1 MSNSHRNP
9 FKRFWKRLSTT
20 PQLINLVW
28 QATPRL
34 LLLSV
39 AVTLVRS
46 LLPAAQLVINK
57 QVLDLIIASIGK
69 TNVDWMFLATLIGI
83 RFSIDILYEILNQV
97 NVSVGLLIN
106 DRFTL
111 HANYVLLSQAIK
123 LDLAHYESPEF
134 HDALDRAANS
144 GSTYPVRALSIVTTI
159 FGQTCT
165 LISLIVLLIQFNPA
179 IVLLL
184 LLTNIPAFWLGVHF
198 SGRRFWMLRRQTQS
212 ARLAEY
218 LQRVLTHNEF
228 VKEIR
233 LFNLGE
239 YLVGQWQQIRREF
252 NRQSANLVVKYASAR
267 SGAGVLSNVGF
278 YGAYIW
284 AIAQTV
290 RGIITVGDFTMYA
303 GAFQQCQNLIPS
315 LLERIAALYEANLYV
330 GQYFEFLSFQP
341 QIVNSPSTKPF
352 PKPINRGLN
361 LRDVSFTYPG
371 ATTPTLQNLNFK
383 VEPGETIAIVGVNG
397 AGKTTLVKLLTRLY
411 DVSEGEI
418 TIDGINLRE
427 FDLLELRQNI
437 GVIFQDFS
445 RYNLSVQ
452 DNIGFG
458 DLRERENLSRIEQ
471 AALDSGAKS
480 VVEKLEKQYQTILGK
495 MFSDGIELSGGQWQK
510 IGIARAFMTSAQMLI
525 LDEPTAALDALAEY
539 ELFQKFRDLTKDKTT
554 FFISHRFST
563 VMLADRIVVLDK
575 SRIVEVGSHLEL
587 MENDGLYARMFRA
600 SMANFNKDLLEKG

>member
-1 MSNSHRNP
+1 MSKSNS
-9 FKRFWKRLSTT
+9 FKGFWKRISTT
-20 PQLINLVW
+20 PQLIYLVW

-34 LLLSV
+34 LLLSIGI
-39 AVTLVRS
+39 TLIRA
-46 LLPAAQLVINK
+46 LLPAAQLIINK
-57 QVLDLIIASIGK
+57 QILDSIILSIGEA
-69 TNVDWMFLATLIGI
+69 NVDWKFIVTLVGI
-83 RFSIDILYEILNQV
+83 RFALDTLYEILNQV
-97 NVSVGLLIN
+97 TVSVSHIIN

-111 HANYVLLSQAIK
+111 HANHVLLSQAIK
-123 LDLAHYESPEF
+123 LDLVHYESPEF

-159 FGQTCT
+159 FGQACT
-165 LISLIVLLIQFNPA
+165 LASLIALLVRFNPA

-184 LLTNIPAFWLGVHF
+184 LLTNIPAFWLGVKF

-212 ARLAEY
+212 GRLAEY

-239 YLVGQWQQIRREF
+239 YLLGQWQEIRREF
-252 NRQSANLVVKYASAR
+252 NRQSANLVLKYGSAR
-267 SGAGVLSNVGF
+267 GGAGVLSNMGF

-330 GQYFEFLSFQP
+330 GQYFEFLSFQA

-352 PKPINRGLN
+352 PKPISRGLE

-371 ATTPTLQNLNFK
+371 ASTPTLQNLNLK
-383 VEPGETIAIVGVNG
+383 VEPGETIAIVGING

-418 TIDGINLRE
+418 SIDGINLRE
-427 FDLLELRQNI
+427 LDLAELRRNI

-445 RYNLSVQ
+445 RYNLSVR

-458 DLRERENLSRIEQ
+458 DLRERENMPRIEK
-471 AALDSGAKS
+471 AALDSGANA
-480 VVEKLEKQYQTILGK
+480 VVLKLEKQYEAILGK
-495 MFSDGIELSGGQWQK
+495 MFSDGVELSGGQWQK
-510 IGIARAFMTSAQMLI
+510 IGIARAFMSSAQILI

-575 SRIVEVGSHLEL
+575 SRIVEVGSHFEL
-587 MENDGLYARMFRA
+587 VENDGLYAEMFRA
-600 SMANFNKDLLEKG
+600 SMANFNPELLEK

>member
-1 MSNSHRNP
+1 MSNS

-20 PQLINLVW
+20 PQLIYLVW

-34 LLLSV
+34 LLLSL
-39 AVTLVRS
+39 AVTLVKS

-57 QVLDLIIASIGK
+57 QVLDLVIASIGK
-69 TNVDWMFLATLIGI
+69 TNVDWIVLTTLVGI
-83 RFSIDILYEILNQV
+83 RFGLDTFSEVLSQV
-97 NVSVGLLIN
+97 SVSVGLLIN

-123 LDLAHYESPEF
+123 LDLAHYESSEF

-165 LISLIVLLIQFNPA
+165 LASLIVLLIQFNPA

-184 LLTNIPAFWLGVHF
+184 LLTNIPAFWLGVQF

-212 ARLAEY
+212 ARLVEY

-239 YLVGQWQQIRREF
+239 YLVGQWQEIRREF
-252 NRQSANLVVKYASAR
+252 NRQSRNLVIQYASAR

-290 RGIITVGDFTMYA
+290 RGMITVGDFTMYA
-303 GAFQQCQNLIPS
+303 GAFQQAQNLIPS

-341 QIVNSPSTKPF
+341 QIVNSSSTKPF
-352 PKPINRGLN
+352 PKPINKGLE

-371 ATTPTLQNLNFK
+371 AATPTLQHLNFK

-445 RYNLSVQ
+445 RYNLSVR

-458 DLRERENLSRIEQ
+458 DLRERENLERIER
-471 AALDSGAKS
+471 AALDSGADS
-480 VVEKLEKQYQTILGK
+480 VVEKLEKQYETILGK
-495 MFSDGIELSGGQWQK
+495 MFSEGIELSGGQWQK
-510 IGIARAFMTSAQMLI
+510 IGIARAFMTSAQILI

-587 MENDGLYARMFRA
+587 MENDGLYAEMFRA
-600 SMANFNKDLLEKG
+600 SMASFNKDLLEKDL

>member
-20 PQLINLVW
+20 PQLIYLVW

-69 TNVDWMFLATLIGI
+69 TNVDWMLLGTLVGI
-83 RFSIDILYEILNQV
+83 RFGIDILYEVLNQV
-97 NVSVGLLIN
+97 NVSVGQIIN

-144 GSTYPVRALSIVTTI
+144 GSTYPVRALNIVTTI
-159 FGQTCT
+159 FGQACT
-165 LISLIVLLIQFNPA
+165 LTSLIVLLIQFNPA

-212 ARLAEY
+212 ARLVEY
-218 LQRVLTHNEF
+218 LQRVVTHNEF

-239 YLVGQWQQIRREF
+239 YLVEQWQQIRREF

-267 SGAGVLSNVGF
+267 GGAGVLSNVGF

-290 RGIITVGDFTMYA
+290 KGIITVGDFTMYA

-352 PKPINRGLN
+352 PKPINQGLN
-361 LRDVSFTYPG
+361 LRNVSFTYPG

-445 RYNLSVQ
+445 RYNLSVR

-471 AALDSGAKS
+471 AALDSGANS
-480 VVEKLEKQYQTILGK
+480 VVEKLEKQYETILGK

-510 IGIARAFMTSAQMLI
+510 IGIARAFMTSAQILI

-587 MENDGLYARMFRA
+587 IENDGLYARMFRA
-600 SMANFNKDLLEKG
+600 SMASFNKDLLEKG

>member
-1 MSNSHRNP
+1 MSNS

-20 PQLINLVW
+20 PQLIYLVW

-57 QVLDLIIASIGK
+57 QILDLIIASIGK

-83 RFSIDILYEILNQV
+83 RFGLDILYEILNQV

-123 LDLAHYESPEF
+123 LDLAHYESSEF

-165 LISLIVLLIQFNPA
+165 LISLIVLLIQFNAA

-212 ARLAEY
+212 ARLVEY

-267 SGAGVLSNVGF
+267 GGAGVLSNVGF

-303 GAFQQCQNLIPS
+303 GAFQQAQNLIPS

-341 QIVNSPSTKPF
+341 QIVNSSSTKPF
-352 PKPINRGLN
+352 PKPINKGLE

-445 RYNLSVQ
+445 RYNLSVR

-458 DLRERENLSRIEQ
+458 DLRERENLERIER
-471 AALDSGAKS
+471 AALDSGANS
-480 VVEKLEKQYQTILGK
+480 VVEKLEKQYETILGK
-495 MFSDGIELSGGQWQK
+495 MFSEGIELSGGQWQK
-510 IGIARAFMTSAQMLI
+510 IGIARAFMTSAQILI

-587 MENDGLYARMFRA
+587 MENDGLYAQMFRA
-600 SMANFNKDLLEKG
+600 SMASFNKELLEG

>member
-1 MSNSHRNP
+1 MSNS
-9 FKRFWKRLSTT
+9 FKGFWKRLSTT
-20 PQLINLVW
+20 PQLIYLVW

-34 LLLSV
+34 LLLSL

-46 LLPAAQLVINK
+46 LLPAAQLLINK

-69 TNVDWMFLATLIGI
+69 TNVDWVLLATLIGI
-83 RFSIDILYEILNQV
+83 RFGIDILYEILNQV
-97 NVSVGLLIN
+97 NVSVSQIIN

-111 HANYVLLSQAIK
+111 HANYVLLSQARK

-159 FGQTCT
+159 FGQSCT
-165 LISLIVLLIQFNPA
+165 LASLIVLLIQFNPA

-184 LLTNIPAFWLGVHF
+184 LLTNIPAFWLGVQF
-198 SGRRFWMLRRQTQS
+198 SGRRFWMLRKQTQS
-212 ARLAEY
+212 GRLAEY

-252 NRQSANLVVKYASAR
+252 NRQTANLVIQYASAR
-267 SGAGVLSNVGF
+267 GGAGVLSNLGF

-303 GAFQQCQNLIPS
+303 GAFQQAQNLIPA

-352 PKPINRGLN
+352 PKPINRGLK

-371 ATTPTLQNLNFK
+371 ATTPTLQNVNLK
-383 VEPGETIAIVGVNG
+383 VEPGETIAIVGLNG

-427 FDLLELRQNI
+427 LDLLEMRQNI

-445 RYNLSVQ
+445 RYNLSVR

-458 DLRERENLSRIEQ
+458 DLRERENMTRIEK
-471 AALDSGAKS
+471 AALDSGANS
-480 VVEKLEKQYQTILGK
+480 VVEKFEKQYETILGK
-495 MFSDGIELSGGQWQK
+495 MFSDGVELSGGQWQK
-510 IGIARAFMTSAQMLI
+510 IGIARAFMTSAQILI

-575 SRIVEVGSHLEL
+575 SRTVEVGSHLEL
-587 MENDGLYARMFRA
+587 MENDGLYAKMFRA
-600 SMANFNKDLLEKG
+600 SMANFNRELLESS

>member
-1 MSNSHRNP
+1 MSNSL
-9 FKRFWKRLSTT
+9 KRFWKRLSTT
-20 PQLINLVW
+20 PQLIYLVW

-34 LLLSV
+34 LLLSL

-69 TNVDWMFLATLIGI
+69 TNVDWMLLGTLVGI
-83 RFSIDILYEILNQV
+83 RFGIDILYEILNQV

-111 HANYVLLSQAIK
+111 HANYILLSQAIK
-123 LDLAHYESPEF
+123 LDLAHYESSEF

-165 LISLIVLLIQFNPA
+165 LASLIVLLIQFNPA

-184 LLTNIPAFWLGVHF
+184 LLTNIPAFWLGVQF
-198 SGRRFWMLRRQTQS
+198 SGRRFWMLRKQTQS
-212 ARLAEY
+212 SRLAQY

-239 YLVGQWQQIRREF
+239 YLVGQWHQIRREF
-252 NRQSANLVVKYASAR
+252 NRQSANLVIKYASAR
-267 SGAGVLSNVGF
+267 GGAGVLSNVGF
-278 YGAYIW
+278 YGAYVW

-303 GAFQQCQNLIPS
+303 GAFQQAQNLIPS

-341 QIVNSPSTKPF
+341 QILNSPSTKPF

-371 ATTPTLQNLNFK
+371 AATPTLQNLNFK

-445 RYNLSVQ
+445 RYNLSVR

-458 DLRERENLSRIEQ
+458 DLRERENLERIEK
-471 AALDSGAKS
+471 AALDSGANS
-480 VVEKLEKQYQTILGK
+480 VVDKLEKQYETVLGK
-495 MFSDGIELSGGQWQK
+495 MFSEGIELSGGQWQK
-510 IGIARAFMTSAQMLI
+510 IGIARAFMTSAQILI

-587 MENDGLYARMFRA
+587 MENDGLYAEMFRA
-600 SMANFNKDLLEKG
+600 SMASFNKELLESS

>member
-1 MSNSHRNP
+1 MSNSNS
-9 FKRFWKRLSTT
+9 FKGFWKRISTT
-20 PQLINLVW
+20 PQLIYLVW

-39 AVTLVRS
+39 GITLIRS
-46 LLPAAQLVINK
+46 LLPAAQLIINK
-57 QVLDLIIASIGK
+57 QILDSIIASIGEK
-69 TNVDWMFLATLIGI
+69 NVDWMFLITLVGI
-83 RFSIDILYEILNQV
+83 RFGLDTLYEVLNQV
-97 NVSVGLLIN
+97 NVSVGQIIN

-123 LDLAHYESPEF
+123 LDLGHYESPEF

-144 GSTYPVRALSIVTTI
+144 GSTYPVRALNIVTTI
-159 FGQTCT
+159 FGQACT
-165 LISLIVLLIQFNPA
+165 LASLIVLLVRFNPA

-184 LLTNIPAFWLGVHF
+184 LLTNIPAFWLGVQF

-212 ARLAEY
+212 ARLVEY

-239 YLVGQWQQIRREF
+239 YLLGQWQQIRREF

-267 SGAGVLSNVGF
+267 GGAGVLSNMGF

-330 GQYFEFLSFQP
+330 GQYFEFLSFQA

-352 PKPINRGLN
+352 PKPISQGLI

-371 ATTPTLQNLNFK
+371 ASTPTLQNLNFK
-383 VEPGETIAIVGVNG
+383 VEPGETIAIVGING

-427 FDLLELRQNI
+427 LDLAELRRNI

-445 RYNLSVQ
+445 RYNLSVR

-458 DLRERENLSRIEQ
+458 DLRERENMPRIEK
-471 AALDSGAKS
+471 AALDSGANS
-480 VVEKLEKQYQTILGK
+480 VVLKLEKQYEAILGK
-495 MFSDGIELSGGQWQK
+495 MFSDGVELSGGQWQK
-510 IGIARAFMTSAQMLI
+510 IGIARAFMSSAQILI

-587 MENDGLYARMFRA
+587 VGNDGLYAQMFRA
-600 SMANFNKDLLEKG
+600 SMASFNKDLLEK

>member
-1 MSNSHRNP
+1 MSNS

-20 PQLINLVW
+20 PQLIYLVW

-69 TNVDWMFLATLIGI
+69 TNVDWMLLGTLVGI
-83 RFSIDILYEILNQV
+83 RFGLDILYEILNQV
-97 NVSVGLLIN
+97 NVSVSQIIN

-123 LDLAHYESPEF
+123 LDLAHYESSEF

-144 GSTYPVRALSIVTTI
+144 GSNYPVRALSIVTTI

-165 LISLIVLLIQFNPA
+165 LASLIVLLIQFNPA

-212 ARLAEY
+212 GRLAQY

-239 YLVGQWQQIRREF
+239 YLVGQWHQIRREF

-267 SGAGVLSNVGF
+267 GGAGVLSNVGF

-290 RGIITVGDFTMYA
+290 RGMITVGDFTMYA
-303 GAFQQCQNLIPS
+303 GAFQQAQNLIPS

-341 QIVNSPSTKPF
+341 QIVNSSSTKPF
-352 PKPINRGLN
+352 PKPINKGLE

-371 ATTPTLQNLNFK
+371 AATPTLQHLNFK

-445 RYNLSVQ
+445 RYNLSVR

-458 DLRERENLSRIEQ
+458 DLRERENLERIER
-471 AALDSGAKS
+471 AALDSGADS
-480 VVEKLEKQYQTILGK
+480 VVEKLEKQYETVLGK
-495 MFSDGIELSGGQWQK
+495 MFSEGIELSGGQWQK
-510 IGIARAFMTSAQMLI
+510 IGIARAFMTSAQILI

-587 MENDGLYARMFRA
+587 MENDGLYAKIFRA
-600 SMANFNKDLLEKG
+600 SMASFNKDLLEKD

>member
-1 MSNSHRNP
+1 MSKSNS
-9 FKRFWKRLSTT
+9 FQGFWKRLSTT
-20 PQLINLVW
+20 PQLIYLVW

-46 LLPAAQLVINK
+46 LLPAAQLIINK
-57 QVLDLIIASIGK
+57 QVLDFIIVSIGK
-69 TNVDWMFLATLIGI
+69 TNVDWMFLITLVGI
-83 RFSIDILYEILNQV
+83 RFGLDILYEILNQV
-97 NVSVGLLIN
+97 NVSVGQIIN
-106 DRFTL
+106 DRFTI

-144 GSTYPVRALSIVTTI
+144 GSTYPVRALNIVTTI
-159 FGQTCT
+159 FGQACT
-165 LISLIVLLIQFNPA
+165 LTSLIVLLIQFNPA

-184 LLTNIPAFWLGVHF
+184 LLTNIPAFWLGVQF

-212 ARLAEY
+212 GRLAEY
-218 LQRVLTHNEF
+218 LQRVLTNNEF

-239 YLVGQWQQIRREF
+239 YLVEQWQQIRREF
-252 NRQSANLVVKYASAR
+252 NHQSANLVIKYATAR
-267 SGAGVLSNVGF
+267 GGAGVLSNVGF

-290 RGIITVGDFTMYA
+290 KGIITVGDFTMYA

-330 GQYFEFLSFQP
+330 GQYFEFLSFEA
-341 QIVNSPSTKPF
+341 QIVNLPSTKPF
-352 PKPINRGLN
+352 PKPINQGLN
-361 LRDVSFTYPG
+361 LRNVSFTYPG

-427 FDLLELRQNI
+427 FELLELRQNI

-458 DLRERENLSRIEQ
+458 DLRERENLVRIEK
-471 AALDSGAKS
+471 AALDSGANS

-510 IGIARAFMTSAQMLI
+510 IGIARAFMTSAQILI

-563 VMLADRIVVLDK
+563 VMLADRIIVLDK

-587 MENDGLYARMFRA
+587 LENDGLYAKMFRA
-600 SMANFNKDLLEKG
+600 SMANFNPDLLEKD